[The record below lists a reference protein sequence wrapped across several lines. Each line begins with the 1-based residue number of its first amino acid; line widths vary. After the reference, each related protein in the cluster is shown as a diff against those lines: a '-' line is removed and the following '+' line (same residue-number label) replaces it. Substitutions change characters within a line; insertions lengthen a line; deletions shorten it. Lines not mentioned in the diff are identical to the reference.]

1 MTATAGVD
9 PAIRDLFGSYLQNS
23 PFAAKC
29 GLELTLM
36 EPDLAEV
43 ELPYDESNT
52 TYADIVH
59 GGAIT
64 TLVDVAAVAATW
76 SGADPEKG
84 SRGATVALSVQYL
97 AAAKAEPLRGR
108 ARVTRR
114 GSSVCF
120 CSVEILGEDDNLVAT
135 GLVTY
140 KIS

>member
-1 MTATAGVD
+1 MTSATVD
-9 PAIRDLFGSYLQNS
+9 PTVRDMFATYLKSS
-23 PFAAKC
+23 PFAAMC
-29 GLELTLM
+29 GLELTVM
-36 EPDLAEV
+36 EPGLAEV

-59 GGAIT
+59 GGVIT
-64 TLVDVAAVAATW
+64 TLVDVAAVAAAW
-76 SGADPEKG
+76 SGAKPEQG

-97 AAAKAEPLRGR
+97 AAAKAERLRGR
-108 ARVTRR
+108 AEVTRR

-120 CSVEILGEDDNLVAT
+120 CSVEVLGEDDNLVAT

>member
-1 MTATAGVD
+1 MSATVD
-9 PAIRDLFGSYLQNS
+9 PTIRDLFAGYLENS
-23 PFAAKC
+23 PFAVKC
-29 GLELTLM
+29 GLRLTSM
-36 EPDLAEV
+36 EPGSAEV
-43 ELPYDESNT
+43 ELPYHESLA
-52 TYADIVH
+52 TYADVVH

-64 TLVDVAAVAATW
+64 TLVDVAAVAAAW

-97 AAAKAEPLRGR
+97 NAAKGETLVGR

-120 CSVEILGEDDNLVAT
+120 CHVDVHDEAGGVIAT

>member
-1 MTATAGVD
+1 VSSTAGVD
-9 PAIRDLFGSYLQNS
+9 PGIRELFGTYLENS

-29 GLELTLM
+29 GLELTVM
-36 EPDLAEV
+36 EPDRAEIELA
-43 ELPYDESNT
+43 YDESNT

-64 TLVDVAAVAATW
+64 TLVDVAAVAAAW

-97 AAAKAEPLRGR
+97 AAAKGERLR
-108 ARVTRR
+108 ARAQVTRR

-120 CSVEILGEDDNLVAT
+120 CSVEVLGGGDDLVAT

>member
-1 MTATAGVD
+1 MSTATVD
-9 PAIRDLFGSYLQNS
+9 PTVRDMFGTYLENS
-23 PFAAKC
+23 PFAVKC
-29 GLELTLM
+29 GLRLTAM

-64 TLVDVAAVAATW
+64 SLIDVAAVAAAW
-76 SGADPEKG
+76 SGASKEQG
-84 SRGATVALSVQYL
+84 SRGATVALSAQYL
-97 AAAKAEPLRGR
+97 AAGKGETLRAR

-120 CSVEILGEDDNLVAT
+120 CAVDVLGEGDNLVAT